1 LKNAQVILKSTHEN
15 LTFSQQKNEDI
26 NNRLNN
32 RNSPLTSKD
41 HSNLSDS
48 GGKQPKKRDPT
59 FEHELNYRQMA
70 AIVKENKEKLSR
82 ATRHDIHDMEL
93 IISFWDYHSDQALT
107 ATDPQTGYCISRNF
121 LKNIER
127 QTLELFQSIDF
138 D

>member
-1 LKNAQVILKSTHEN
+1 MKNAQVILKSTHEN
-15 LTFSQQKNEDI
+15 STFGQQKDEDI
-26 NNRLNN
+26 NNSLNH

-41 HSNLSDS
+41 HSSLSDTS
-48 GGKQPKKRDPT
+48 GKQPKKRDPT

-82 ATRHDIHDMEL
+82 TTHHDIHDMEL
-93 IISFWDYHSDQALT
+93 IISFWDYHSDQALN
-107 ATDPQTGYCISRNF
+107 ATDPQKGYCISRNF
-121 LKNIER
+121 LEGIKR